1 MDTIE
6 HRLLPPGLIPSMPE
20 PTESSTKNRW
30 FDGHSD
36 GNFVRKLLVGMLL
49 IATTVQPLSLM
60 YTAYG
65 TNLPAVTDW
74 WAWTPALAVL
84 LFIALD
90 WTILP
95 LSYHFA
101 TTKKPG
107 LKIMLGIMLG
117 VIAFG
122 AFDGYFAATERFIAM
137 RLSDITKHRLALER
151 AEDEVAAL
159 KGEREQMVT
168 QQDADRAHLDKQRDA
183 LNKKIATLDEQI
195 ATAQKTLDGALDNH
209 LKLMNTIKEGCL
221 KVNYV
226 CLKPQQEA
234 ERARF
239 EAQQAELRKQITSW
253 QEEKKPLNEQLAKL
267 GVREDVKVDG
277 ANEKIERAQAG
288 AKTVRAGFEAAVLD
302 NQVYRWA
309 GALHGKSPR
318 QVTAEQANLVL
329 DLFAA
334 TVAIGYV
341 VAQIMLSI
349 SFYGRNK
356 EGLVESSKANWSL
369 IARAIRGYWAR
380 KRRGVYR
387 DRKVVEFVPT
397 SERTRVVYVPVTP
410 GGPVPP
416 AEEFVTKPLKAVANG

>member
-6 HRLLPPGLIPSMPE
+6 LKRLPPGVIPPMPE
-20 PTESSTKNRW
+20 PPEPPTKKRW

-36 GNFVRKLLVGMLL
+36 GNFVRKLLVSMLL
-49 IATTVQPLSLM
+49 IATTVQPLSLL

-65 TNLPAVTDW
+65 VNLPTDW
-74 WAWTPALAVL
+74 WSWTPALAVL

-95 LSYHFA
+95 LAYHFA
-101 TTKKPG
+101 TTNKPG
-107 LKIMLGIMLG
+107 LKIMLAIMLVVVAG
-117 VIAFG
+117 G

-137 RLSDITKHRLALER
+137 RLTEITKHRLALEH
-151 AEDEVAAL
+151 AEGEVAIL
-159 KGEREQMVT
+159 EQERDKMIK
-168 QQDADRAHLDKQRDA
+168 QQDSDRAHLDKQRDA

-195 ATAQKTLDGALDNH
+195 ATAQKTLDSALDNH

-239 EAQQAELRKQITSW
+239 EKQQAELRKQL
-253 QEEKKPLNEQLAKL
+253 EALAAEKKPLNDQLTAL
-267 GVREDVKVDG
+267 GTKEDVKVDG
-277 ANEKIERAQAG
+277 SNEEVRK
-288 AKTVRAGFEAAVLD
+288 AKAEAKARRMDFDVAVLD

-309 GALHGKSPR
+309 GALHGESPR
-318 QVTAEQANLVL
+318 QVSAEQANRVL

-349 SFYGRNK
+349 SFYGRSK
-356 EGLVESSKANWSL
+356 KGLVESSKANWSL
-369 IARAIRGYWAR
+369 IGRSIRGYWAR

-397 SERTRVVYVPVTP
+397 SERTRVVYVPVNP

-416 AEEFVTKPLKAVANG
+416 AEEFVTKPLKAVANA